1 MILNLRICILGSWAF
16 FLLGQDFGDL
26 YPSSDDSTMDMPQKE
41 IQSRS
46 SIYKQSNI
54 CSCFILSLSSLAFW
68 LPSMCVHSIKGLG
81 YSRWYLTR
89 EMIVWCHRYDT
100 ESRLKP
106 DFNLFGADLCLLK
119 PLISNTILLI
129 GIGLN
134 FSPNVVICTV
144 GLVMCSR
151 CNFVSNTW
159 SIKV

>member
-26 YPSSDDSTMDMPQKE
+26 YPCSDDSTMDMPQKE

-119 PLISNTILLI
+119 PLISNTTLLI

-134 FSPNVVICTV
+134 FTPNVVICTV